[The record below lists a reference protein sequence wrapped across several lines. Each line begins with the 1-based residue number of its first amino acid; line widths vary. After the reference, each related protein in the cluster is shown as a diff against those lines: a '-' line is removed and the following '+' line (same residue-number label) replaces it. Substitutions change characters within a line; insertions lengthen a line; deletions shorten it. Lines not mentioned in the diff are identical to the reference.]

1 MRFSII
7 SAATGGSAKSPRPDA
22 LAKPGAAHRRLR
34 VRYAGLSDREPA
46 RQRRRHPARGVRPP
60 DAVPAGH
67 YLDLR
72 HGRDGGGHGR
82 RRTPTRSRAVP
93 EEDAC
98 RRGRRYPRGRDHGTR
113 PRQIR
118 PEPRGLELQRRTTV
132 AVWSRRLHCRP
143 GRRRRRIAVQAG
155 SGPQGLLG
163 THSRSRRRARSTRL
177 AVLRDPYGGRIV
189 SHVRDDM
196 SVGVAILGS
205 TGSIG
210 RSTLQVLSRQR
221 ERFRVAALT
230 AHSNRDLLAEQE
242 KDWRPAFVGLV
253 NGGGTGEGGRGK
265 GTACLVE
272 AATHPDVKIVVNG
285 IVGSAGLE
293 ATLAALRAGKR
304 VALANKA
311 TLVMAGELVAQAAR
325 EGGGEIVPVD
335 SEHSAVLQCVAG
347 RRPTELARL
356 ILTASGGPFRTWGAE
371 RVSRATVAEAL
382 KHPTWTMGKK
392 ITVDSATLVNKALEV
407 IEAHFLFDVEYDQV
421 DVVIHPQSV
430 IHGFAEFVD
439 GSVLAQVGFPT
450 MELPIL
456 YALTY
461 PDRVPDQGVRRFD
474 PVAAGTLTFEA
485 LQPERFPAY
494 VVGRE
499 AARLGGT
506 APARFNAANEVAMQ
520 LFLDEKITF
529 GRIAEIIEHV
539 VGRGTGDAGRGKSLE
554 AVLAADAEAR
564 RLAEEVACS

>member
-1 MRFSII
+1 
-7 SAATGGSAKSPRPDA
+7 
-22 LAKPGAAHRRLR
+22 
-34 VRYAGLSDREPA
+34 
-46 RQRRRHPARGVRPP
+46 
-60 DAVPAGH
+60 
-67 YLDLR
+67 
-72 HGRDGGGHGR
+72 
-82 RRTPTRSRAVP
+82 
-93 EEDAC
+93 
-98 RRGRRYPRGRDHGTR
+98 
-113 PRQIR
+113 
-118 PEPRGLELQRRTTV
+118 
-132 AVWSRRLHCRP
+132 
-143 GRRRRRIAVQAG
+143 
-155 SGPQGLLG
+155 
-163 THSRSRRRARSTRL
+163 
-177 AVLRDPYGGRIV
+177 
-189 SHVRDDM
+189 M
-196 SVGVAILGS
+196 SVGVAVLGS

-210 RSTLQVLSRQR
+210 RSTLQVLARQR
-221 ERFRVAALT
+221 ERFRVVAIT
-230 AHSNRDLLAEQE
+230 GHSNSDLLAEQA
-242 KDWRPAFVGLV
+242 KVWKPAFVGLA
-253 NGGGTGEGGRGK
+253 NGGGA
-265 GTACLVE
+265 ACLVE
-272 AATHPDVKIVVNG
+272 AATHPDVQIVVNG
-285 IVGSAGLE
+285 IVGAAGLE

-304 VALANKA
+304 VALANKE

-325 EGGGEIVPVD
+325 EGGGEIIPVD

-421 DVVIHPQSV
+421 EVVIHPQSV

-494 VVGRE
+494 LVGRE

-506 APARFNAANEVAMQ
+506 APARFNAANEVAVQ
-520 LFLDEKITF
+520 LFLEEKIPF
-529 GRIAEIIEHV
+529 GRIAEVIERV
-539 VGRGTGDAGRGKSLE
+539 LGLGAGGSGRGTSLE
-554 AVLAADAEAR
+554 EVLAADAEAR
-564 RLAEEVACS
+564 KQAHEAACS